1 MDTTT
6 ETPTARER
14 MVASAREL
22 IQERGVH
29 GVGLRDVVAHAGAPR
44 GSLQHY
50 FPGGKDQ
57 LVAEALTQA
66 DSASRRTV
74 RAARAEGADP
84 VTTVRRILASWR
96 DLLVAEDFRRGCPF
110 AATTVDTSAANPTLR
125 AVVSDYAGAWH
136 DDLAA
141 VLENGGLAA
150 ARAATLATLVQA
162 SLQGALILARGHRST
177 APLDEVETELT
188 SLLEAL
194 LPDRAA
200 GWAG

>member
-1 MDTTT
+1 MTTVMDTTAK
-6 ETPTARER
+6 TPSARER

-66 DSASRRTV
+66 DSTSRRTV

-84 VTTVRRILASWR
+84 VATVRQVLANWR
-96 DLLVAEDFRRGCPF
+96 TLLLEGDFSRGCPF
-110 AATTVDTSAANPTLR
+110 AATTVDTSAANPVLR
-125 AVVSDYAGAWH
+125 AVVSEYAGAWH

-141 VLENGGLAA
+141 VLENAGVPA
-150 ARAATLATLVQA
+150 ARARSLATLVQA

-177 APLDEVETELT
+177 APLDEVEAE
-188 SLLEAL
+188 L
-194 LPDRAA
+194 LPLLRAA
-200 GWAG
+200 LPA

>member
-1 MDTTT
+1 MTTVMDTTT
-6 ETPTARER
+6 KTPTARER
-14 MVASAREL
+14 MVASARQL

-57 LVAEALTQA
+57 LVTEALTQA
-66 DSASRRTV
+66 DSTSRRTV

-84 VTTVRRILASWR
+84 VATVRTVLANWR
-96 DLLVAEDFRRGCPF
+96 EVLVENDYARGCPF
-110 AATTVDTSAANPTLR
+110 AATTVDTSVANPALR
-125 AVVSDYAGAWH
+125 AVVSEYAHAWH

-141 VLENGGLAA
+141 VLENAGLPTP
-150 ARAATLATLVQA
+150 RAASLATLVQA

-194 LPDRAA
+194 LP
-200 GWAG
+200 G